1 MKLRSLKL
9 VPRAKSRCQGI
20 IRVTSFWS
28 LWGEDILFPCLFQLL
43 VAGCLYSLAGSPFCI
58 FRARLSRL
66 YIHCLLLWLT
76 LLPPSY
82 KDTMVSSVPSRYP
95 GQSSHLKI
103 LASHSCK
110 TPLALKMVFTG
121 HGDQV
126 VAILGGP
133 LCNLLHSTWPCTV

>member
-9 VPRAKSRCQGI
+9 VSQAKSRCQGI
-20 IRVTSFWS
+20 IWVTSFWI
-28 LWGEDILFPCLFQLL
+28 LLGEDLFPCLFQLL
-43 VAGCLYSLAGSPFCI
+43 VATCLYSLAGSPSCI
-58 FRARLSRL
+58 FRAHLSRL

-95 GQSSHLKI
+95 GQSPHLEI
-103 LASHSCK
+103 LVSHSCK

-121 HGDQV
+121 PGDQD
-126 VAILGGP
+126 VAIFGSP
-133 LCNLLHSTWPCTV
+133 LCNLVHSTWPCTV